1 MRVLQLIDSLEIGG
15 AERMAVNYANA
26 LHKRVEVSAL
36 CVTRKEGQL
45 KTLIDPEVPY
55 LYLKRKRRLDVAAVL
70 RLKRFIQKHK
80 IEIIQAHGSSYF
92 LAVLVKLITPGLKLI
107 WHDHFGNS
115 EYLAGRKAT
124 SLKLLSSYFDG
135 IFAVNEK
142 LVLWSKQ
149 KLKVKKTFYIKNFI
163 AEALPFDTDFE
174 ISGAKGKRMVCV
186 ANLRPQ
192 KNHHMLLDA
201 FKLVL
206 EHDAGYTLH
215 LFGSVPESLYA
226 KSLVERLEEE
236 PFSKSVFF
244 YGTYLK
250 ISAILP
256 HFDIGVLSSD
266 SEGLPLAL
274 LEYGQAGIPVITT
287 DVGQCRAVLGDFGKL
302 VPAQNPAALAEAIR
316 ASGFMTDDKAV
327 DVKKL
332 KDRILL
338 EYGEPIVIQK
348 VISKYAEII

>member
-55 LYLKRKRRLDVAAVL
+55 LYLKRKRRLDFAAVL
-70 RLKRFIQKHK
+70 RLRNFIKKHQV
-80 IEIIQAHGSSYF
+80 EIIQAHGSSYF
-92 LAVLVKLITPGLKLI
+92 LAVLVRLITPGLKLI

-115 EYLAGRKAT
+115 EYLAERKAT
-124 SLKLLSSYFDG
+124 SLRMLSVFFDAV
-135 IFAVNEK
+135 FAVNEK
-142 LVLWSKQ
+142 LAHWSKE
-149 KLKVKKTFYIKNFI
+149 KLKVENTFYVKNFI
-163 AEALPFDTDFE
+163 AEALPFDADFK

-192 KNHHMLLDA
+192 KNHRMLLDA

-206 EHDAGYTLH
+206 EQDAAFTLH
-215 LFGSVPESLYA
+215 LFGQAPDSLYA
-226 KSLVERLEEE
+226 ESLFERMEAE
-236 PFSKSVFF
+236 PFSKSVF
-244 YGTYLK
+244 YHATYLK
-250 ISAILP
+250 MSAILP

-274 LEYGQAGIPVITT
+274 LEYGQAGLSVVAT
-287 DVGQCRAVLGDFGKL
+287 DVGQCKAVLGDYGRL

-338 EYGEPIVIQK
+338 EYGEPIVIQE

>member
-1 MRVLQLIDSLEIGG
+1 
-15 AERMAVNYANA
+15 MAVNYANA

-55 LYLKRKRRLDVAAVL
+55 LYLKRKRRLDFAAVL
-70 RLKRFIQKHK
+70 RLRNFIKKHQV
-80 IEIIQAHGSSYF
+80 EIIQAHGSSYF

-192 KNHHMLLDA
+192 KNHQLLLDA

-206 EHDAGYTLH
+206 EQDAAFTLH
-215 LFGSVPESLYA
+215 LFGQAADSFYTDSLF
-226 KSLVERLEEE
+226 ERIEAE
-236 PFSKSVFF
+236 PFTKSVF
-244 YGTYLK
+244 YHGTHLK
-250 ISAILP
+250 MSAILP
-256 HFDIGVLSSD
+256 HFDVGVLSSN
-266 SEGLPLAL
+266 SEGLPLVL
-274 LEYGQAGIPVITT
+274 LEYGQAGIPIVTT
-287 DVGQCRAVLGDFGKL
+287 DVGQCKAVLGDLGKL

-338 EYGEPIVIQK
+338 EYGEPIVIQE